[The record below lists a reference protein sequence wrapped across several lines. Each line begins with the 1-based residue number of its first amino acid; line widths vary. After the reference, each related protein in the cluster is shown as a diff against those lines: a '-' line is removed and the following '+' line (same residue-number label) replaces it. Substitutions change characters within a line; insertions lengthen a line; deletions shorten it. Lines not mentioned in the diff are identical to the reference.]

1 MISKSI
7 SVSKQV
13 NKLSLG
19 AKLLFT
25 WLIPHCDDWGRMTGD
40 PEVIKAI
47 VFPMDNDY
55 NPDII
60 EKCLIEM
67 VSQRLIIRYVDDG
80 EQYLCL
86 PKWEIHQGS
95 LTRRTDSKIPEPP
108 PNSNVCN
115 EVQCNSVNRNEVQ
128 CNSVNCNEV
137 QCNSVNRN
145 EVQCNSLKFSEE
157 KRGAEKRGA
166 EKREAEKRREEKRR
180 AEKRRT
186 SPSAQPLVAHFIDC
200 LTGKLGEKPLAFNP
214 GQAGQFLKKLLMN
227 GDSHKLIISIIDY
240 YLSLNDNFYA
250 QKGWSFSCFQKDYD
264 ALKARMHGKVAIKS
278 TEARCSTDSK
288 GGKYDR
294 YGRPI

>member
-95 LTRRTDSKIPEPP
+95 LTRRTDSKLPEPP

-115 EVQCNSVNRNEVQ
+115 EVQCGSVNIIANLTKE
-128 CNSVNCNEV
+128 N
-137 QCNSVNRN
+137 
-145 EVQCNSLKFSEE
+145 LTKE
-157 KRGAEKRGA
+157 KRS
-166 EKREAEKRREEKRR
+166 
-180 AEKRRT
+180 T

-278 TEARCSTDSK
+278 TEVRCSTDSK